1 MKKLLIALSAVVVA
15 TVSQAA
21 AVDWSIGNNAWT
33 LNNDTKPVAGY
44 TVYLING
51 GTALDT
57 IAKAIDGKTGEFNAS
72 QTWVFGNAST
82 DNGKGRVSETTTTTA
97 KLTRGTSYDF
107 SVLIIDATNTS
118 DIRYIVSGA
127 TSVAAYDAAMGDE
140 ASAISFSAA
149 KFGTNALTYDSAKA
163 ANGWAAQSLSRR
175 ADCSSLS
182 DLRGLHYAASGRNR
196 TAIS

>member
-82 DNGKGRVSETTTTTA
+82 DNGKGRVSETTTTTD

-118 DIRYIVSGA
+118 DIRYIVSG
-127 TSVAAYDAAMGDE
+127 TSSMAAYSATDGDE
-140 ASAISFSAA
+140 AAGITFGSDSFGA
-149 KFGTNALTYDSAKA
+149 NALTYNATTA
-163 ANGWAAQSLSRR
+163 ANGWAAVPEPTSGLLMLLGMAGLALRR
-175 ADCSSLS
+175 
-182 DLRGLHYAASGRNR
+182 RRV
-196 TAIS
+196 